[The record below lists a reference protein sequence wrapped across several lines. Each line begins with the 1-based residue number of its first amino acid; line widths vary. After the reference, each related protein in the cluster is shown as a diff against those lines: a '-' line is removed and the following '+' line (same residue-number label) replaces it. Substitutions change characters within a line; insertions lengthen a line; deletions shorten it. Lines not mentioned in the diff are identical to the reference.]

1 MHAGE
6 VTVKTSSCVSRDAT
20 TAAEGTEA
28 LSEEVSVLCMQAVS
42 GDLEE
47 KMRDILADAATAAA
61 EGTKA
66 LSDEVSALCMQVRL

>member
-1 MHAGE
+1 MHAG
-6 VTVKTSSCVSRDAT
+6 CLA
-20 TAAEGTEA
+20 
-28 LSEEVSVLCMQAVS
+28 

-47 KMRDILADAATAAA
+47 KMRDISADAATAAA